1 LSLLSEV
8 SIDDKLNRLLTYRS
22 ASGMTDEA
30 LINKYLSTKDLE
42 WLGQLY
48 QRYTHLVYGVCL
60 KYYKDRE
67 ESKDAVMQIFEK
79 LVVEIENHEV
89 ENFRSWLYVM
99 TKHYCFRQLQNKSSQ
114 ARKLEKYS
122 GEQIMESDTFLSPLD
137 EPEEKNMNKALQECL
152 EKLKEKQRQSVE
164 LFYYKEKCYQ
174 EISEEMGIPLTK
186 VKSYIQNGKRNLKI
200 CLEQKNG

>member
-1 LSLLSEV
+1 
-8 SIDDKLNRLLTYRS
+8 
-22 ASGMTDEA
+22 
-30 LINKYLSTKDLE
+30 
-42 WLGQLY
+42 
-48 QRYTHLVYGVCL
+48 
-60 KYYKDRE
+60 
-67 ESKDAVMQIFEK
+67 
-79 LVVEIENHEV
+79 
-89 ENFRSWLYVM
+89 
-99 TKHYCFRQLQNKSSQ
+99 
-114 ARKLEKYS
+114 
-122 GEQIMESDTFLSPLD
+122 MESDTFLSPLD

>member
-1 LSLLSEV
+1 MS
-8 SIDDKLNRLLTYRS
+8 
-22 ASGMTDEA
+22 DED
-30 LINKYLSTKDLE
+30 LIARYLATKDLE

-60 KYYKDRE
+60 KYYRDRE

-79 LVVEIENHEV
+79 LIVEIDKHKV

-99 TKHYCFRQLQNKSSQ
+99 TKHYCFRQLHNKSSE
-114 ARKLEKYS
+114 ARKLEKFS
-122 GEQIMESDTFLSPLD
+122 GEQLMESDSSLSPLD

-152 EKLKEKQRQSVE
+152 EKLKEEQRKSVV
-164 LFYYKEKCYQ
+164 LFYYKDKCYQ
-174 EISEEMGIPLTK
+174 EISEEMGIPLSK